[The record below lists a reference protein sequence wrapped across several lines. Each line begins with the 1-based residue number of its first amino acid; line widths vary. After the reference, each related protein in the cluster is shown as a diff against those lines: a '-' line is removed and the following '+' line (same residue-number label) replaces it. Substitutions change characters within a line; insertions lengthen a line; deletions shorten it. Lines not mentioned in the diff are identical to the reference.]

1 MAGSWAG
8 YYTFAILFSGGILPM
23 CNQRYSRRKTR
34 TWAAVA
40 AGLFATTHAPT
51 VLAYL
56 DPGTG
61 SIILQ
66 GLLAG
71 LAAAAAAGSIFW
83 KRIKSA
89 FSSLFA
95 RKDTRPTE
103 PSQDSAN

>member
-1 MAGSWAG
+1 
-8 YYTFAILFSGGILPM
+8 M
-23 CNQRYSRRKTR
+23 CNQRYRRRKAR

-40 AGLFATTHAPT
+40 AGLFAATHTPT

-83 KRIKSA
+83 GRIKSA
-89 FSSLFA
+89 FGSMFA
-95 RKDTRPTE
+95 RKDTQSTE
-103 PSQDSAN
+103 PRQDSED

>member
-1 MAGSWAG
+1 
-8 YYTFAILFSGGILPM
+8 M
-23 CNQRYSRRKTR
+23 CNHRCRRRKALS
-34 TWAAVA
+34 WAAVA
-40 AGLFATTHAPT
+40 AGLAAATHTSP

-71 LAAAAAAGSIFW
+71 LAAAAAAGSLFW
-83 KRIKSA
+83 GRIRSA
-89 FSSLFA
+89 FNSLFA

-103 PSQDSAN
+103 PSQDSEK